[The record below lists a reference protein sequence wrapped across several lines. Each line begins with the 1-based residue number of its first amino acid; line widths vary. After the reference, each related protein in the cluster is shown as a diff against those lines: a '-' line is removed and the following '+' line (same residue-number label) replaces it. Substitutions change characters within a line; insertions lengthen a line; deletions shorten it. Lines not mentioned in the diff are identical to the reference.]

1 MTVERAID
9 DLNKAMLAAD
19 AAKLAG
25 LLSDSLSY
33 GHSSGKVE
41 TKADVIDVVGG
52 RKTIYKSIELADT
65 SVAVTG
71 SYAVARNVFINQTES
86 GGKTSNAR
94 VGVMMVW
101 VDDGGWKL
109 LARQAFKLV

>member
-1 MTVERAID
+1 MTVEQAID
-9 DLNKAMLAAD
+9 ALNKAMLAAD

-52 RKTIYKSIELADT
+52 RKTIYHAIKLEDAT
-65 SVAVTG
+65 VAVTG
-71 SYAVARNVFINQTES
+71 SYAIARNVFINTTET
-86 GGKTSNAR
+86 GGKKSDAR
-94 VGVMMVW
+94 VGVLMVW
-101 VDDGGWKL
+101 VSEGGWKL
-109 LARQAFKLV
+109 AARQAFKIA